1 MQPKAISVDN
11 ESAYGNYLLMK
22 PVPKLQMIAQRL
34 NLSESTISRALNDYS
49 DISKDTKKLVWS
61 VANEMGYQPNIY
73 ARRLALGRSETIAY
87 LLPLDNNESGG
98 PFLNEL
104 IAGMSAELSKNG
116 WDLNILSPFSAEEEM
131 EMFKKISRNGHISG
145 LVFSRTLVNDP
156 RLEIL
161 NEFKIPFITH
171 GRSYFSEQN
180 AWIDVDNE
188 TVFFEVTR
196 HLYNLGHRLIAHI
209 GGPLRFNFSNQRL
222 EGWKK
227 GMDHFGLKVPVEY
240 HQVSELSFESG
251 IHSMNSLLALEI
263 PPTAVCCVSDV
274 VAIGAMHA
282 LRKQNMT
289 PGIDVS
295 VIGYDGLEIG
305 KYVEPPLTTIIQPG
319 KEAGNKIAKKI
330 MQLIETGQ
338 DPKEIQELLDANIF
352 RRGTDNPPLAEKQ
365 ENETRSQK

>member
-1 MQPKAISVDN
+1 
-11 ESAYGNYLLMK
+11 
-22 PVPKLQMIAQRL
+22 MIAQRL

-73 ARRLALGRSETIAY
+73 ARRLALGKSETIAY
-87 LLPLDNNESGG
+87 LLPFDDNESGG
-98 PFLNEL
+98 PFINEL
-104 IAGMSAELSKNG
+104 IAGISAELSKSG
-116 WDLNILSPFSAEEEM
+116 WDLNILSPSSAEEEI
-131 EMFKKISRNGHISG
+131 EMFKKISHNGHISG

-161 NEFKIPFITH
+161 NNLKIPFITH
-171 GRSYFSEQN
+171 GRSHSSERT

-188 TVFFEVTR
+188 AVFFEVTK

-209 GGPLRFNFSNQRL
+209 GGPMRFNFSNQRL

-227 GMDHFGLKVPVEY
+227 AMDHFGLQVPINY

-251 IHSMNSLLALEI
+251 IHSMNSLLALKR

-274 VAIGAMHA
+274 VAIGAMNS
-282 LRKQNMT
+282 LRKQNLT

-305 KYVEPPLTTIIQPG
+305 KYVEPPLTSIIQPG
-319 KEAGNKIAKKI
+319 KEAGNLIAKK
-330 MQLIETGQ
+330 LC
-338 DPKEIQELLDANIF
+338 N
-352 RRGTDNPPLAEKQ
+352 
-365 ENETRSQK
+365 

>member
-1 MQPKAISVDN
+1 
-11 ESAYGNYLLMK
+11 
-22 PVPKLQMIAQRL
+22 MIAQRL

-49 DISKDTKKLVWS
+49 DISKGTKKLVWS
-61 VANEMGYQPNIY
+61 VANEIGYQPNVY
-73 ARRLALGRSETIAY
+73 ARRLALGKSETIAY
-87 LLPLDNNESGG
+87 LLPFDNNESST

-116 WDLNILSPFSAEEEM
+116 WDLNILSALSAEEEI
-131 EMFKKISRNGHISG
+131 EMFKKISHNGHISG

-161 NEFKIPFITH
+161 NRLKIPFITH
-171 GRSYFSEQN
+171 GRSYLSERT
-180 AWIDVDNE
+180 AWIDIDNE
-188 TVFFEVTR
+188 AVFFEVTR
-196 HLYNLGHRLIAHI
+196 HFYNLGHRWIAHI
-209 GGPLRFNFSNQRL
+209 GGPVRFNFSNQRL

-227 GMDHFGLKVPVEY
+227 GLDHFGLQVPNEY
-240 HQVSELSFESG
+240 HQVSELNFESG
-251 IHSMNSLLALEI
+251 VNSMNSLLALKK

-305 KYVEPPLTTIIQPG
+305 KYVEPPLTTITQPR
-319 KEAGNKIAKKI
+319 KEAGTQIAKKI

-338 DPKEIQELLDANIF
+338 EPREIQELLDATIL
-352 RRGTDNPPLAEKQ
+352 RRGTDNPPLADKQ
-365 ENETRSQK
+365 EDALHSQ

>member
-1 MQPKAISVDN
+1 
-11 ESAYGNYLLMK
+11 
-22 PVPKLQMIAQRL
+22 MIAQRL

-73 ARRLALGRSETIAY
+73 ARRLALGKSETIAY
-87 LLPLDNNESGG
+87 LLPFDDNESGG
-98 PFLNEL
+98 PFINEL
-104 IAGMSAELSKNG
+104 IAGISAELSKSG
-116 WDLNILSPFSAEEEM
+116 WDLNILSPSSAEEEI
-131 EMFKKISRNGHISG
+131 EMFKKISHNGHISG

-161 NEFKIPFITH
+161 NNLKIPFITH
-171 GRSYFSEQN
+171 GRSHSSERT

-188 TVFFEVTR
+188 AVFFEVTK

-209 GGPLRFNFSNQRL
+209 GGPMRFNFSNQRL

-227 GMDHFGLKVPVEY
+227 AMDHFGLQVPINY

-251 IHSMNSLLALEI
+251 IHSMNSLLALKR

-274 VAIGAMHA
+274 VAIGAMNS
-282 LRKQNMT
+282 LRKQNLT

-305 KYVEPPLTTIIQPG
+305 KYVEPPLTSIIQPG
-319 KEAGNKIAKKI
+319 KEAGNLIAKKI
-330 MQLIETGQ
+330 MQIIETGQ
-338 DPKEIQELLDANIF
+338 EPKEIQELLKATIL
-352 RRGTDNPPLAEKQ
+352 RRGTDNPPLADKQ
-365 ENETRSQK
+365 KNE